1 MQGFTSPP
9 SFGKNLRWP
18 TKMATN
24 EHFRS
29 GFRNGNNQNF
39 FLDTFR
45 IPNMYVKKMCS
56 SGVGEV
62 TSLLYYKGNSEVHLH
77 THHQVW
83 RRSVKGPRRSRGTNR
98 QTDKRCSIYSMMVST
113 CKPIYAKPNYYLY
126 SFFPHTVSNWNQLP

>member
-9 SFGKNLRWP
+9 SFSKNLRWP

-62 TSLLYYKGNSEVHLH
+62 TSLLYYV
-77 THHQVW
+77 
-83 RRSVKGPRRSRGTNR
+83 
-98 QTDKRCSIYSMMVST
+98 DKPSLNEQKILNMP
-113 CKPIYAKPNYYLY
+113 KYLKC
-126 SFFPHTVSNWNQLP
+126 L

>member
-1 MQGFTSPP
+1 M
-9 SFGKNLRWP
+9 
-18 TKMATN
+18 N

-62 TSLLYYKGNSEVHLH
+62 TSLLYYMDLSTAEYHDCKFWCDKFNGVFDTYQSQSFITIYMYIIKSNSGSKQYDSL
-77 THHQVW
+77 
-83 RRSVKGPRRSRGTNR
+83 TN
-98 QTDKRCSIYSMMVST
+98 
-113 CKPIYAKPNYYLY
+113 
-126 SFFPHTVSNWNQLP
+126 

>member
-1 MQGFTSPP
+1 MKGFTFPP
-9 SFGKNLRWP
+9 SVGKNPRWP
-18 TKMATN
+18 TKMDMN

-62 TSLLYYKGNSEVHLH
+62 TSLLYYNLIVDIYTCCE
-77 THHQVW
+77 
-83 RRSVKGPRRSRGTNR
+83 NIF
-98 QTDKRCSIYSMMVST
+98 SIY
-113 CKPIYAKPNYYLY
+113 
-126 SFFPHTVSNWNQLP
+126 

>member
-1 MQGFTSPP
+1 MIFQWFSIVLLVVAQVSVYMDFNKWYIKIMSNLSAFIWYLTGYNRHNITIDMQGFTSQP
-9 SFGKNLRWP
+9 SVGKNPGWP
-18 TKMATN
+18 TKIATN

-62 TSLLYYKGNSEVHLH
+62 TSLLYY
-77 THHQVW
+77 
-83 RRSVKGPRRSRGTNR
+83 
-98 QTDKRCSIYSMMVST
+98 
-113 CKPIYAKPNYYLY
+113 
-126 SFFPHTVSNWNQLP
+126 